1 MTATLRLACLQTS
14 PGDDMASNLAI
25 AVSMTRAAA
34 GDGAQLVALPEYAV
48 MLHASGRTMR
58 ERALDETR
66 HPALEALAATAR
78 DTGCWILVGS
88 LTVRTDEERIANRS
102 YLLSA
107 DGEIVARY
115 DKVHM
120 FDATLPSGRVIRESS
135 TYRPGCEAVVAATPW
150 GAVGLSIC
158 YDLRFP
164 QLYRALAQA
173 GAAILF
179 VPSAFAQS
187 TGALHWHA
195 LLRARAIENASFVI
209 APATCG
215 THPGNHATY
224 GHSLVVDPM
233 GSILADGG
241 ELPTIVVADLELTAI
256 DRARAMLPCLTQDR
270 DFAKPRSV
278 ATIH

>member
-14 PGDDMASNLAI
+14 PGDDMAENVAT
-25 AVSMTRAAA
+25 AVAMTRAAA
-34 GDGAQLVALPEYAV
+34 DDGAQLVALPEYAA

-58 ERALDETR
+58 ERAPDEAR
-66 HPALEALAATAR
+66 HPALEALTAAAR
-78 DTGCWILVGS
+78 ETGCWILIGS
-88 LTVRTDEERIANRS
+88 LTVKTDEERIANRS

-107 DGEIVARY
+107 DGEVVARY

-120 FDATLPSGRVIRESS
+120 FDATLPSGRVVRESS
-135 TYRPGCEAVVAATPW
+135 TYRPGGEAVVASTPW
-150 GAVGLSIC
+150 GVVGLSIC

-164 QLYRALAQA
+164 QLYRSLAQA
-173 GAAILF
+173 GARILF

-187 TGALHWHA
+187 TGELHWHA
-195 LLRARAIENASFVI
+195 LLRARAIENGSFVI

-233 GSILADGG
+233 GAVIADGG
-241 ELPTIVVADLELTAI
+241 LSPVVVMAEIDLSAVERT
-256 DRARAMLPCLTQDR
+256 RAMLPCLDQDR
-270 DFAKPRSV
+270 DFARPRSLAAV
-278 ATIH
+278 H